1 MHARNKTITV
11 RFDQHLYEKVIQHE
25 MSNSD
30 LIRKSVKQYFRA
42 QEPNSR
48 IFNEGKTFFYNQDY
62 IDLLTGQIQDLRMD
76 KEYFKSKADAL
87 LLVKMPLLQRVV
99 QRLKAHEKDIE

>member
-1 MHARNKTITV
+1 MHTKGKTITV
-11 RFDQHLYEKVIQHE
+11 RFDQRLYDKVTLHE

-30 LIRKSVKQYFRA
+30 LIRKSVIQYFRA

-48 IFNEGKTFFYNQDY
+48 IFNEGKAMSYNQDY
-62 IDLLTGQIQDLRMD
+62 IDLLTGQIQDLRND

-87 LLVKMPLLQRVV
+87 LLVKMPLLQRVI
-99 QRLKAHEKDIE
+99 QRIKAHEKNIE

>member
-1 MHARNKTITV
+1 MYTKGKTITV
-11 RFDQHLYEKVIQHE
+11 RFDQHLYDKVIQHE

-48 IFNEGKTFFYNQDY
+48 IFNDCKTMSYNQDY
-62 IDLLTGQIQDLRMD
+62 IDLLTGQIQDLRND

-87 LLVKMPLLQRVV
+87 LLVKMPLLQRVI